1 MTREQFVE
9 LGLTPVG
16 FELYD
21 EFIKDGDLVYNTVKE
36 ASELLKLQYNI
47 NEANAIDSIYKAFK
61 RKSKKTR
68 DYIVLKL
75 DGKVVLRKLEQ
86 NKLL

>member
-21 EFIKDGDLVYNTVKE
+21 EFIKNGDLVYNTVKE
-36 ASELLKLQYNI
+36 ASELLKLQYN
-47 NEANAIDSIYKAFK
+47 IYKAFK

-86 NKLL
+86 K

>member
-1 MTREQFVE
+1 MTREQFIE
-9 LGLTPVG
+9 LGLTPIG

-21 EFIKDGDLVYNTVKE
+21 EFIKDSDLVYNTVKE

-47 NEANAIDSIYKAFK
+47 NEPNAIDSIYKAFK
-61 RKSKKTR
+61 RKSKRTR

-86 NKLL
+86 K